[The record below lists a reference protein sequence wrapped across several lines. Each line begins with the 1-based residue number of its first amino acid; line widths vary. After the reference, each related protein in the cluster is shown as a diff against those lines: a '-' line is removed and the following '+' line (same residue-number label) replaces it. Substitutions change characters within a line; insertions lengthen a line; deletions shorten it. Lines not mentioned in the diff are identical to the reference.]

1 MIYSHLFRNFP
12 QTICIVHSFC
22 TISTYFLIAIQPEL
36 KQSAI
41 SACVR
46 CFQPATVTAELAVK
60 RWFPRVN
67 YREGS
72 PEALWRILE
81 TRALRPPQKQSSPK
95 GRTQPP
101 ERSDRL

>member
-1 MIYSHLFRNFP
+1 VKVKAWHDKKKKPVMDYFHLFRKFP
-12 QTICIVHSFC
+12 QAIRIVHSFC
-22 TISTYFLIAIQPEL
+22 TIATHFVVAIQLEL

-46 CFQPATVTAELAVK
+46 CFQPATIAAGLAVK

-67 YREGS
+67 CREGS

-81 TRALRPPQKQSSPK
+81 TRALRPPQK
-95 GRTQPP
+95 
-101 ERSDRL
+101 